1 MRVMQ
6 VISSRDWGGADHQ
19 ACTLADGLAETMDSL
34 VLAPLGHHIFTRL
47 SAKVRGVPLTLGNG
61 LQPSLVLPFV
71 RLVRREKIDVI
82 DFHSSHAHNLALLV
96 RRLLPRVRFVV
107 HRHNVYR
114 PSRGLLGSY
123 KFVHSGIDHYICVSQ
138 VGERML
144 LERGVARQKIS
155 VIRATAVASNPPS
168 DRLRQKQKI
177 CHQYHLDPTKPLIGV
192 VANLIEPRKG
202 YGTLLRALSI
212 VKREGIP
219 FQAICCGEGGDR
231 LKIEKIWIDLGLQQE
246 VHFAGFVR
254 DITSVLGALDV
265 FCLPSVDECFS
276 VALQEAMHARC
287 CILTT
292 NSGGTPEMI
301 KHQYNGLLSPAGN
314 AQQLAT
320 NLKLVLRDHD
330 LRHNLATNGKAYV
343 EQNLSVEKMV
353 AGTAQIYQRL
363 PSSQRLQ

>member
-19 ACTLADGLAETMDSL
+19 ACTLAEGLSATMDSL
-34 VLAPLGHHIFTRL
+34 VLAPLGHHIFARL
-47 SAKVRGVPLTLGNG
+47 STKVQGVPMTLGNG
-61 LQPSLVLPFV
+61 LRPSLILPFI
-71 RLVRREKIDVI
+71 RLVQREKIDVI
-82 DFHSSHAHNLALLV
+82 DFHSSHGHNLALLV
-96 RRLLPRVRFVV
+96 RRLLPRVKFVV

-114 PSRGLLGSY
+114 PSSGLLGSY
-123 KFVHSGIDHYICVSQ
+123 KFLHSGIDHYISVSQ
-138 VGERML
+138 VGKRML
-144 LERGVARQKIS
+144 LERGVNAQRVS
-155 VIRATAVASNPPS
+155 VVRATAIASDPPG
-168 DRLRQKQKI
+168 DRQQQKEKI
-177 CHQYHLDPTKPLIGV
+177 CRQYNLDPTKPLIGT

-202 YGTLLRALSI
+202 YGTLLHALNM

-231 LKIEKIWIDLGLQQE
+231 AKIEKVWVDLGLQQE

-265 FCLPSVDECFS
+265 FCLPSIDECFS

-301 KHQYNGLLSPAGN
+301 EHQYNGMLSAAGN
-314 AQQLAT
+314 ANELAA
-320 NLKLVLRDHD
+320 NLRLVLCDHA
-330 LRHNLATNGKAYV
+330 LREHLAANGKRYV

-353 AGTAQIYQRL
+353 ADTAQVYTGIVNA
-363 PSSQRLQ
+363 